1 LENLGLPEEEATF
14 YNHEFEMGHT
24 VVTVNTDDR
33 QQEVYDILRRNGAYD
48 FSSRSAQTTDYS
60 STTQTAGYTSTAN
73 TDMGTQQYDTEGA
86 QRVQLREEELRVQ
99 KQPVE
104 TGEARLRKEVVSE
117 QQTIDVPV
125 TREEVYVERRPG
137 SGEPSATPIGEGET
151 YRVPVREEQVTVEKQ
166 PVVREEIALGKRQV
180 QDTQQVSDTVRR
192 EEARVEQAGDVNIQG
207 SNVQA
212 IPDQTD
218 TTTP

>member
-1 LENLGLPEEEATF
+1 MQEAT
-14 YNHEFEMGHT
+14 
-24 VVTVNTDDR
+24 
-33 QQEVYDILRRNGAYD
+33 DILARFGGY
-48 FSSRSAQTTDYS
+48 SASNRGVTQTTGYATGSNVTETTDYGVGS
-60 STTQTAGYTSTAN
+60 GTTQTADYTT
-73 TDMGTQQYDTEGA
+73 TGVQDTGTEGEQA
-86 QRVQLREEELRVQ
+86 IKLREEQLRVQ

-117 QQTIDVPV
+117 QKSIDVPV

-166 PVVREEIALGKRQV
+166 PVVREEVALGKRQV